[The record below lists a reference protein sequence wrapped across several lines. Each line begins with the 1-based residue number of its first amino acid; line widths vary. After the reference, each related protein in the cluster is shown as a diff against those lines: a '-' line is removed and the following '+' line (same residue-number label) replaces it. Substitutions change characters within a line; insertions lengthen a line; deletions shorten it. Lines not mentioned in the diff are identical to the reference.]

1 MKISNA
7 SERREAMVSPDA
19 RPCWDKELKELLR
32 SKKNIYKV
40 IIQTTGE
47 KNLLKHNVNIL
58 QDFTHF

>member
-19 RPCWDKELKELLR
+19 RPHWDKELKGLLR
-32 SKKNIYKV
+32 SKKNIYKDK
-40 IIQTTGE
+40 IQTTGE
-47 KNLLKHNVNIL
+47 KTLLINNVNIL